1 MDWDVALAGTMD
13 WLPVLVD
20 WLEMGTRARDP
31 GWPDPDPEAAPFW
44 VAILTQYNCQ
54 ADFRILP
61 GQRWLQSG

>member
-1 MDWDVALAGTMD
+1 MDWEVALAGTMD
-13 WLPVLVD
+13 WDVALALA
-20 WLEMGTRARDP
+20 GTRARDP